1 MTARKIMFHTSPGGK
16 KVVSGNWSLFIYSW
30 SSLPGSAGILTASF
44 CILLVLSY
52 AMAASPAATFD
63 AIGGTDREL
72 FRYINED
79 MKNGFLDKTT
89 PRVQKIMGDGHFY
102 AAICLSL
109 CAFGDEKK
117 AETGRLATVAFLEM
131 GLTVKLIKRIA
142 GRPRPLSE
150 EATDSFPSGHTATAF
165 AMATVVGNRH
175 PKLRIP
181 VYAIALG
188 TAFSR
193 VYLGHHYPS
202 DVVVGAVIGTL
213 AGMHVIHHRNP
224 ILRFSF

>member
-16 KVVSGNWSLFIYSW
+16 RVVSGNWSLSIYFRS
-30 SSLPGSAGILTASF
+30 SF
-44 CILLVLSY
+44 CILLIFSY
-52 AMAASPAATFD
+52 AMTASPTVASD
-63 AIGGTDREL
+63 AIGDADRYL
-72 FRYINED
+72 FRNIHD
-79 MKNGFLDKTT
+79 DLQSSFLDEIA

-142 GRPRPLSE
+142 GRPRPLNK

-202 DVVVGAVIGTL
+202 DVIVGAVIGTL
-213 AGMHVIHHRNP
+213 AGVHVIHRRDP